1 MFFSAKMFNKISL
14 GLLRKFDVSKCK
26 SILQNLKGGKYNH
39 SAFWPLLVGIET
51 YKTGKSW
58 PQQTE
63 EHKEKVE
70 RDRQVV
76 LEKIEKYDLVPRGW
90 NEKVGAMIKERIA
103 IPVIRF
109 TAKPD
114 LENIFLR
121 YLQKS
126 CLPFVLF
133 TVILPEKAGLFSYA
147 FYFFFS
153 ILASL
158 FFSLFPPIWLLWLDL
173 DLSE

>member
-51 YKTGKSW
+51 YKTGKAW

-70 RDRQVV
+70 RDRQVI
-76 LEKIEKYDLVPRGW
+76 LEKIKKYDLVPRGW
-90 NEKVGAMIKERIA
+90 NERVGAKIKERIA
-103 IPVIRF
+103 VPLIMF
-109 TAKPD
+109 TAMPD

-121 YLQKS
+121 QLQKC
-126 CLPFVLF
+126 CLPFVLLTAF
-133 TVILPEKAGLFSYA
+133 LPEKAGLFSYV

-153 ILASL
+153 FLASL
-158 FFSLFPPIWLLWLDL
+158 FFLLYPPMWFI
-173 DLSE
+173 